1 MRYKGDFSEGR
12 DNSMYV
18 GQYEPVRIPE
28 NGKLHIQKNG
38 YVYWSN
44 SSKWNNEKKQTI
56 DNRVSIGKVIP
67 DLPGMM
73 YPNKKYFDIFGR
85 ESTDPERKKTEMM
98 NMLSSLT
105 IENFRGIQ
113 KLSMDDMRR
122 LVLLSGN
129 NNVGKSSVLE
139 AIFLMMDHLS
149 PDSFNHMNGFR
160 GLTNPANGVTLWEPL
175 FYQMNPDNRIRIQAT
190 RRSDTLSL
198 SYMKDDSYIP
208 ALNGGIPK
216 DVAGSF
222 QSSAKRS
229 YTLRFDFRID
239 GSIDYSETGH
249 FTTSENGTLREIA
262 DDNGKKQLMQ
272 LTYTSF
278 VNNSFIR
285 TDRAILDRM
294 GKAEINGEK
303 EKLVDFLRRID
314 PSISDIVTLSVNGV
328 PQLYVNTNRKL
339 LPVQFSGDGINKL
352 LYIVLSI
359 MDAKD
364 GILLVDEIDTGFHYS
379 MYKDLWRIVSEV
391 SRDYHCQVIATTHSY
406 ENITGAVDGVK
417 DYPEDFSFYRLGYDK
432 NELKSFRSSYDLLK
446 SALRSDM
453 EVR

>member
-1 MRYKGDFSEGR
+1 
-12 DNSMYV
+12 MYV
-18 GQYEPVRIPE
+18 GQYEPVKIPK

-44 SSKWNNEKKQTI
+44 ASKWDNEKKRSI
-56 DNRVSIGKVIP
+56 DNRVSIGKVVP
-67 DLPGMM
+67 DRPDMM
-73 YPNKKYFDIFGR
+73 YPNKKYFDIFGITPIDEEKEGMR
-85 ESTDPERKKTEMM
+85 MD
-98 NMLSSLT
+98 NMLSSLI

-113 KLSMDDMRR
+113 KLSIDNMRR
-122 LVLLSGN
+122 LVLLSGK

-139 AIFLMMDHLS
+139 AIFFMMDHLS

-160 GLTNPANGVTLWEPL
+160 GLSLSTNGVSLWEPL
-175 FYQMNPDNRIRIQAT
+175 FYQMNPDNRIKIQAT
-190 RRSDTLSL
+190 RGKDTLTL
-198 SYMKDDSYIP
+198 SYTKDDSYIP

-216 DVAGSF
+216 NVAGSF
-222 QSSAKRS
+222 QSSAKRN
-229 YTLRFDFRID
+229 YTLRFNFNVE
-239 GSIDYSETGH
+239 GSVDYSEIGH
-249 FTTSENGTLREIA
+249 FTTSENGILREIA
-262 DDNGKKQLMQ
+262 EDNGDKQLMQ

-278 VNNSFIR
+278 VNNNFVR

-303 EKLVDFLRRID
+303 DKLIGFLQKID
-314 PSISDIVTLSVNGV
+314 PSISDIVTLSINGIS
-328 PQLYVNTNRKL
+328 QLYINTNKKL
-339 LPVQFSGDGINKL
+339 LPIQFSGDGINKL

-379 MYKDLWRIVSEV
+379 MYKDLWKIVSDV
-391 SRDYHCQVIATTHSY
+391 SRDYNCQVIATTHSY
-406 ENITGAVDGVK
+406 ENIISAVESLK
-417 DYPEDFSFYRLGYDK
+417 DCPEDFSFYRLGYDK
-432 NELKSFRSSYDLLK
+432 DGLKSFRSSYDLLK